1 MPCGRKYEVMHPT
14 PCGRK
19 CVANSSDTVWTKVR
33 GNSSDAVRTKV
44 QDIAMH
50 PRHRVDEDVR
60 PMLCERRN
68 ATMSAPIQ
76 LGQCRVTEEV
86 CREGR
91 Q

>member
-1 MPCGRKYEVMHPT
+1 MQFILNVIPSRNPHRRLSVEGN
-14 PCGRK
+14 
-19 CVANSSDTVWTKVR
+19 ASDTVWTKVR

>member
-19 CVANSSDTVWTKVR
+19 CVANSSDTVW
-33 GNSSDAVRTKV
+33 TKV